1 MEELFVCAILCGL
14 GFEKYNKYK
23 ETMDRLL
30 ELNPTDEIVLD
41 LYDRSY
47 KDAMLHLH
55 SIMDEYTLDY
65 ELFGK
70 CLMKELRT
78 IYLSVEIKEFG
89 KKCMSYGIDFLRR
102 LIKWRNRFISYR
114 MQMIVYHTE
123 MKNNVGSYMNLCLS
137 FMNNKKL

>member
-47 KDAMLHLH
+47 KDVMLHLH

-78 IYLSVEIKEFG
+78 IYLSVEITEFG
-89 KKCMSYGIDFLRR
+89 KKMYELWNRLPKAIDKMEKPFHVLSYAEDCLSYGDEKQCRELYESMF
-102 LIKWRNRFISYR
+102 KFY
-114 MQMIVYHTE
+114 E
-123 MKNNVGSYMNLCLS
+123 
-137 FMNNKKL
+137 